1 MSENIIKQSAY
12 VISVIA
18 LFSGCAVP
26 ELKIPGVSES
36 GYESAHKATMDGNFT
51 LAAECSDKDKDFK
64 SKLDESNQL
73 PTLYSG
79 NSYMYCNDYESSL
92 KRLEEAEAIVK
103 YHNEE
108 ILLGSA
114 GDLIAQLLLNDAVID
129 YHATMNDAIMLNTYK
144 AINYMALGEMGKAR
158 IEFNRAI
165 DRQRRAKETYAK
177 LISKKQ
183 EAMNKKQAD
192 EKNKL
197 EAKNKSET
205 KKKSNVSLD
214 FDKTL
219 KNPEID
225 KMIANKY
232 PSLNNF
238 EKYPDFVN
246 PFTNYMA
253 GIFFATQKD
262 YLKSAD
268 ILKEVYGM
276 SKKSKHVKEDLVM
289 VENILDHKKTNG
301 KKTTVNNVWVVYS
314 NGLAP
319 KKEQFRIDVPLFLF
333 TDKISYTGISL
344 PKMVQQEL
352 ATKNLTVFN
361 KNKLLSQSES
371 FASMDR
377 VVLTEFEY
385 GYKDVVTRAVF
396 SSLIKTYM
404 QYELQRNM
412 GAMAGLAAG
421 VFQRLS
427 TQADTRTWGNLPKE
441 YQISRIKMPKDKSI
455 QIKVGSEN
463 INLDLGDSK
472 NAIVFVRK
480 PSAVSKA
487 SYSVIKL

>member
-1 MSENIIKQSAY
+1 MYKKVIKQSAY
-12 VISVIA
+12 AIGVIG
-18 LFSGCAVP
+18 LFSGCVGGG
-26 ELKIPGVSES
+26 LGGLSIPGVGSGSET
-36 GYESAHKATMDGNFT
+36 AHKATLEGNHHI
-51 LAAECSDKDKDFK
+51 AAQEYDKNKDLK

-73 PTLYSG
+73 PTLYAG
-79 NSYMYCNDYESSL
+79 NSYLYCNNYKDSL
-92 KRLEEAEAIVK
+92 KRLDESERIIK

-114 GDLIAQLLLNDAVID
+114 GDLVAQLLLNDAMID

-144 AINYMALGEMGKAR
+144 AIDYMALGEMDKAR

-183 EAMNKKQAD
+183 EAMDKKQAN
-192 EKNKL
+192 EKKKL
-197 EAKNKSET
+197 AAKNKAKTE
-205 KKKSNVSLD
+205 KKSSVSLD

-225 KMIANKY
+225 NMIASKY

-262 YLKSAD
+262 YVKSANL
-268 ILKEVYGM
+268 LKEVYGM
-276 SKKSKHVKEDLVM
+276 SKKSKYVKEDLVM
-289 VENILDHKKTNG
+289 VENILDNKKTN
-301 KKTTVNNVWVVYS
+301 VNNVWVVYS

-333 TDKISYTGISL
+333 TDKISYTGIAL
-344 PKMVQQEL
+344 PKMVKQEL

-421 VFQRLS
+421 VFQGLS

-455 QIKVGSEN
+455 QIKVGSES
-463 INLDLGDSK
+463 IDLDLGNSK

-487 SYSVIKL
+487 SYSIIKL